1 MAEHSAAAV
10 AVAELRVDHRLML
23 RLGPGAGVTWEDIH
37 HRSYQF
43 KMVHIYLYIYIHI
56 YRYILY
62 VYIYRDMCV
71 YIYICMGSSQMT
83 LHVHDQG
90 F

>member
-1 MAEHSAAAV
+1 MSKDLILRYGKKSPLPTYPFLSWPSASEQHSGQNMAEHSAAAV

-43 KMVHIYLYIYIHI
+43 KMVHIYLYIYTHI
-56 YRYILY
+56 
-62 VYIYRDMCV
+62 
-71 YIYICMGSSQMT
+71 
-83 LHVHDQG
+83 
-90 F
+90 